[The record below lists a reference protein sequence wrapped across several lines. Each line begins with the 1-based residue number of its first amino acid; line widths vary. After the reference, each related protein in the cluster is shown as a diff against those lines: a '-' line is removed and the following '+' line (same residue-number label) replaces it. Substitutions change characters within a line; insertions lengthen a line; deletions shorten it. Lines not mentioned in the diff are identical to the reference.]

1 MTATVLILGIHL
13 AGLLFALG
21 LGAWVFS
28 RSHSS
33 PDVRRLSAAVERAG
47 LAFSWGQYRLVGLA
61 TALVL
66 VATIA
71 AALIWGLP
79 GTQFSKAEAAFWLA
93 LAIAAGSGST
103 CLAVHFAGRVTLRAA
118 GGVAGASGHSQDD
131 ALVLAV
137 RAGGAGAAA
146 AEALG
151 ALGFLGLLLTALALQ
166 QGEEVASVTSQ
177 VVRLVGGY
185 ALGAAVAAAVLHR
198 GAVILNASTRVG
210 GGHPELRLTDSR
222 NPASVSHML
231 GCSIGRSLRVTTDF
245 FLATSLGNLAL
256 AGLAA
261 HTIEQNPELS
271 FTSLL
276 RWALLPF
283 LLRAFGAMAACFGAM
298 ATRTTAQEAPALAL
312 WRGNATTLFILL
324 GGAVASARWLAGP
337 EWSTRATLV
346 AVAVVVVVL
355 GATAL
360 FDVLRTRAR
369 PGVAHAR
376 NIVVVARGCAAALQ
390 SVPIPLGL
398 LVAAFA
404 LGGALLPQTETP
416 EGAPTLWAAALAVGS
431 ALALAPHLLGL
442 QLGAVATRTAHEMLA
457 LSNGQ
462 APSLQRAQRLA
473 GTHDGFATGAQLA
486 ISVSGAGAALLGAAV
501 LAGAVMPAALETT
514 TESVGAYVG
523 LWGACAPLGA
533 ALVLAFLGN
542 GVWSSSR
549 GADRTA
555 AEVERQL
562 TPYTNEDGRLLLPPD
577 FAPSYRAC
585 IDVLSI
591 EPRKNLLVPLTFV
604 LGAPLLVAVALRTA
618 FDAASALAGLA
629 AFAVVAACAGLVAA
643 WAAEAAASTLTPAER
658 LGTTPL
664 GGEGR
669 SQLTVAGASIL
680 LRTCGPMAQVLAKAA
695 VMTSLAIAIFLI

>member
-28 RSHSS
+28 RSHGS
-33 PDVRRLSAAVERAG
+33 PEVRRLSAAVERAG
-47 LAFSWGQYRLVGLA
+47 LSFSWGQYRLVGLA
-61 TALVL
+61 AAVVL
-66 VATIA
+66 VATISA
-71 AALIWGLP
+71 AVIWGLP
-79 GTQFSKAEAAFWLA
+79 GTQFSKAEAAFWLS

-103 CLAVHFAGRVTLRAA
+103 CLAVHFAGRLTLRAA
-118 GGVAGASGHSQDD
+118 AGVAGASGRGQDE
-131 ALVLAV
+131 ALALAV
-137 RAGGAGAAA
+137 RTGGAGAAA

-151 ALGFLGLLLTALALQ
+151 ALGFLGLLLAALALQ
-166 QGEEVASVTSQ
+166 DGELASVAGQ
-177 VVRLVGGY
+177 VVRLLGGY
-185 ALGAAVAAAVLHR
+185 ALGAAIAAAVLHR

-222 NPASVSHML
+222 NPASVSHLL
-231 GCSIGRSLRVTTDF
+231 GCSVGRSLRVTTDF

-271 FTSLL
+271 FASLL

-283 LLRAFGAMAACFGAM
+283 LVRAFGAMAACFGTM
-298 ATRTTAQEAPALAL
+298 ATRTTSQEAPALGL
-312 WRGNATTLFILL
+312 WRGNATTLLVLL
-324 GGAVASARWLAGP
+324 GGAIASARWLAGP
-337 EWSTRATLV
+337 EWATRATLV

-376 NIVVVARGCAAALQ
+376 NIVIVARGCAAALQ

-404 LGGALLPQTETP
+404 LGGALLPQTEAP

-431 ALALAPHLLGL
+431 ALALAPHLLAL
-442 QLGAVATRTAHEMLA
+442 QLGAVVTRTAHEMLA
-457 LSNGQ
+457 LGNGPATSQ
-462 APSLQRAQRLA
+462 QRAQRLA
-473 GTHDGFATGAQLA
+473 GTQDGFATGAQLA

-501 LAGAVMPAALETT
+501 LAGAVVPAALETT

-585 IDVLSI
+585 IDVLGI

-604 LGAPLLVAVALRTA
+604 VGAPLLVAVALRA
-618 FDAASALAGLA
+618 VFDAASALAGLA
-629 AFAVVAACAGLVAA
+629 ALAVVAACAGLVAA
-643 WAAEAAASTLTPAER
+643 WAAEAAASTLTSAER

-669 SQLTVAGASIL
+669 SHLTVAGVSIL

>member
-28 RSHSS
+28 RSHGS
-33 PDVRRLSAAVERAG
+33 PEVRRLSAAVERAG

-61 TALVL
+61 AAVVL
-66 VATIA
+66 VATISA
-71 AALIWGLP
+71 AVIWGLP
-79 GTQFSKAEAAFWLA
+79 GTQFSKAEAAFWLS

-103 CLAVHFAGRVTLRAA
+103 CLAVHFAGRLTLRAA
-118 GGVAGASGHSQDD
+118 AGVAGASGRGQDE
-131 ALVLAV
+131 ALALAV
-137 RAGGAGAAA
+137 RTGGAGAAA

-151 ALGFLGLLLTALALQ
+151 ALGFLGLLLAALALQ
-166 QGEEVASVTSQ
+166 DGELASVAGQ
-177 VVRLVGGY
+177 VVRLLGGY
-185 ALGAAVAAAVLHR
+185 ALGAAIAAAVLHR

-222 NPASVSHML
+222 NPASVSHLL
-231 GCSIGRSLRVTTDF
+231 GCSVGRSLRVTTDF

-271 FTSLL
+271 FASLL

-283 LLRAFGAMAACFGAM
+283 LVRAFGAMAACFGTM
-298 ATRTTAQEAPALAL
+298 ATRTTSQEAPALGL
-312 WRGNATTLFILL
+312 WRGNATTLLVLL
-324 GGAVASARWLAGP
+324 GGAIASARWLAGP
-337 EWSTRATLV
+337 EWATRATLV

-376 NIVVVARGCAAALQ
+376 NIVIVARGCAAALQ

-404 LGGALLPQTETP
+404 LGGALLPQTEAP

-431 ALALAPHLLGL
+431 ALALAPHLLAL
-442 QLGAVATRTAHEMLA
+442 QLGAVVTRTAHEMLA
-457 LSNGQ
+457 LGNGPATSQ
-462 APSLQRAQRLA
+462 QRAQRLA
-473 GTHDGFATGAQLA
+473 GTQDGFATGAQLA

-501 LAGAVMPAALETT
+501 LAGAVVPAALETT

-585 IDVLSI
+585 IDVLGI

-604 LGAPLLVAVALRTA
+604 VGAPLLVAVALRA
-618 FDAASALAGLA
+618 VFDAASALAGLA
-629 AFAVVAACAGLVAA
+629 ALAVVAACAGLVAA
-643 WAAEAAASTLTPAER
+643 WAAEAAASTLTSAER

-669 SQLTVAGASIL
+669 SHLTVAGVSIL

>member
-1 MTATVLILGIHL
+1 ME
-13 AGLLFALG
+13 
-21 LGAWVFS
+21 
-28 RSHSS
+28 
-33 PDVRRLSAAVERAG
+33 VRRLSAAVERAG
-47 LAFSWGQYRLVGLA
+47 LAFSWGQYRLVGVA
-61 TALVL
+61 TAVVL
-66 VATIA
+66 AAAVI

-79 GTQFSKAEAAFWLA
+79 GTQFSKVEAAFWLA
-93 LAIAAGSGST
+93 LAIVAGSGST
-103 CLAVHFAGRVTLRAA
+103 CLAVHYAARLSLRAA
-118 GGVAGASGHSQDD
+118 GGVAGASGRGQDD

-137 RAGGAGAAA
+137 RAGGAGASA

-151 ALGFLGLLLTALALQ
+151 ALGFLGLLVMALAMK
-166 QGEEVASVTSQ
+166 GGDPVSTAGQ
-177 VVRLVGGY
+177 VVRLVGGH

-210 GGHPELRLTDSR
+210 GGHPDLRLTDTR
-222 NPASVSHML
+222 NPAAVSHLL
-231 GCSIGRSLRVTTDF
+231 GCSVGRSLRVTTDF

-271 FTSLL
+271 FTTLL

-283 LLRAFGAMAACFGAM
+283 LVRAFGALAASFGTM
-298 ATRTTAQEAPALAL
+298 VTRTTNREAASLAL
-312 WRGNATTLFILL
+312 WRGNATTLLVLL
-324 GGAVASARWLAGP
+324 GGVIASARWLAGS
-337 EWSTRATLV
+337 EWSNRATLV
-346 AVAVVVVVL
+346 VVGVLVVVL

-360 FDVLRTRAR
+360 FDALRTRAR

-376 NIVVVARGCAAALQ
+376 NIVIVARGCAAALQ

-404 LGGALLPQTETP
+404 LGGALLPQSESP
-416 EGAPTLWAAALAVGS
+416 EGAPTLWAAALAVGA
-431 ALALAPHLLGL
+431 ALAMAPHLLGI
-442 QLGAVATRTAHEMLA
+442 QLGAVATRTAHEMSTLG
-457 LSNGQ
+457 SGQ
-462 APSLQRAQRLA
+462 PSSQQRVQRLA
-473 GTHDGFATGAQLA
+473 ATHDGFATGAQLA
-486 ISVSGAGAALLGAAV
+486 LSVSGAAAALLGAAV
-501 LAGAVMPAALETT
+501 LASAVVPAALETT
-514 TESVGAYVG
+514 TESVGSYVG

-542 GVWSSSR
+542 GVWSSSK

-555 AEVERQL
+555 AEVDRQL
-562 TPYTNEDGRLLLPPD
+562 TAYTQEDGRLQLPPD

-591 EPRKNLLVPLTFV
+591 EPSKNLLVPLTFV
-604 LGAPLLVAVALRTA
+604 VGAPLLVAIALRAA

-643 WAAEAAASTLTPAER
+643 WAAEAAASTLTPADR

-695 VMTSLAIAIFLI
+695 IMTSLAIATFLI

>member
-1 MTATVLILGIHL
+1 VTATVLILGIHL

-28 RSHSS
+28 RSHGS
-33 PDVRRLSAAVERAG
+33 PEVRRLSAAVERAG

-61 TALVL
+61 AAVVL
-66 VATIA
+66 VATISA
-71 AALIWGLP
+71 AVIWGLP
-79 GTQFSKAEAAFWLA
+79 GTQFSKAEAAFWLS

-103 CLAVHFAGRVTLRAA
+103 CLAVHFAGRLTLRAA
-118 GGVAGASGHSQDD
+118 AGVAGASGRGQDE
-131 ALVLAV
+131 ALALAV
-137 RAGGAGAAA
+137 RTGGAGAAA

-151 ALGFLGLLLTALALQ
+151 ALGFLGLLLAALALQ
-166 QGEEVASVTSQ
+166 DGELASVAGQ
-177 VVRLVGGY
+177 VVRLLGGY
-185 ALGAAVAAAVLHR
+185 ALGAAIAAAVLHR

-222 NPASVSHML
+222 NPASVSHLL
-231 GCSIGRSLRVTTDF
+231 GCSVGRSLRVTTDF

-271 FTSLL
+271 FASLL

-283 LLRAFGAMAACFGAM
+283 LVRAFGAMAACFGTM
-298 ATRTTAQEAPALAL
+298 ATRTTSQEAPALGL
-312 WRGNATTLFILL
+312 WRGNATTLLVLL
-324 GGAVASARWLAGP
+324 GGAIASARWLAGP
-337 EWSTRATLV
+337 EWATRATLV

-376 NIVVVARGCAAALQ
+376 NIVIVARGCAAALQ

-404 LGGALLPQTETP
+404 LGGALLPQTEAP

-431 ALALAPHLLGL
+431 ALALAPHLLAL
-442 QLGAVATRTAHEMLA
+442 QLGAVVTRTAHEMLA
-457 LSNGQ
+457 LGNGPATSQ
-462 APSLQRAQRLA
+462 QRAQRLA
-473 GTHDGFATGAQLA
+473 GTQDGFATGAQLA

-501 LAGAVMPAALETT
+501 LAGAVVPAALETT

-585 IDVLSI
+585 IDVLGI

-604 LGAPLLVAVALRTA
+604 VGAPLLVAVALRA
-618 FDAASALAGLA
+618 VFDAASALAGLA
-629 AFAVVAACAGLVAA
+629 ALAVVAACAGLVAA

-669 SQLTVAGASIL
+669 SHLTVAGVSIL